1 MQERKRPMPVGI
13 EDFKK
18 LVQGEY
24 YFVDKTR
31 FLRDLMDLRTDV
43 TLITRPRRFGKTL
56 SLSMLQYFFTLEDA
70 EENRKLFAGLDIE
83 RTGEKYMREQGTR
96 PVVFLTMKDIRSDC
110 WEGEREKFA
119 LRLSH
124 LYRNYLFLLE
134 SPALTEVDREAFL
147 AVWKKTANTSEL
159 EDAISNLCCLL
170 EKHHGRKPILLL
182 DEYDAPIL
190 SAWENGYYKEGIDF
204 MRGFLGSALKTNP
217 SLHFAVLTGVTRVS
231 KESIFSGLNNLKVC
245 SVLSDAYCDIFG
257 FTQQEAARLMEEC
270 GVGDKLPEL
279 RKWYDGYRFG
289 QVEIYNP
296 WSVIRYIDE
305 GCKCQ
310 PYWMNTSGN
319 SILKDLLRRVD
330 TRRHKELQGLVQG
343 KAVESPVLE
352 NIVYADI
359 HRNRDALF
367 MMLMTTGYL
376 KPVEAWKDEDCADWV
391 RPKIPNLEVRI
402 AYRKE
407 ILGHIV
413 PSQGETLLRDML
425 RSMTDGDAEGF
436 QENLSDLL
444 RDFVSYH
451 DTAQPESFYHG
462 LLLGLSVLLDGEYHI
477 SSNRE
482 SGYGR
487 FDIAF
492 FPLKDG
498 TPGVILELKS
508 ARSEEA
514 MEGAAKEALRQ
525 IEEKAY
531 LTELARQGVK
541 EVWRYGIAFC
551 GKKVWMES
559 HNGGAGDAGKKT
571 SHACGY

>member
-18 LVQGEY
+18 LIQREY

-31 FLRDLMDLRTDV
+31 FIRDLLDLQTEI

-56 SLSMLQYFFTLEDA
+56 TLSMLQYFFTLEDA

-83 RTGEKYMREQGTR
+83 QAGEKYMREQGTR
-96 PVVFLTMKDIRSDC
+96 PVVFLTIKEVQAGKVSGMMAKLSEVLRKLYGQLEYLKDSEALSEQDRDYFMAVLNKAGT
-110 WEGEREKFA
+110 EETLQFA
-119 LRLSH
+119 L
-124 LYRNYLFLLE
+124 
-134 SPALTEVDREAFL
+134 
-147 AVWKKTANTSEL
+147 ANL
-159 EDAISNLCCLL
+159 MGML
-170 EKHHGRKPILLL
+170 EKHHGKKPILLL

-190 SAWENGYYKEGIDF
+190 SAWENGYYKEGIDV

-217 SLHFAVLTGVTRVS
+217 SLYFAVLTGVTRVS
-231 KESIFSGLNNLKVC
+231 KESIFSGLNNLDVC
-245 SVLSDAYCDIFG
+245 GVLSDTYADDFG
-257 FTQQEAARLMEEC
+257 FTQKEAARLMEEC
-270 GVGDKLPEL
+270 GVGDKMPEL
-279 RKWYDGYRFG
+279 KKWYDGYRFG
-289 QVEIYNP
+289 QVDIYNP
-296 WSVIRYIDE
+296 WSVINFIRN
-305 GCKCQ
+305 GCKFR
-310 PYWMNTSGN
+310 PYWLNTSGN
-319 SILKDLLRRVD
+319 SILKDLLKRVN

-376 KPVEAWKDEDCADWV
+376 KPVETWKDEDCADWV
-391 RPKIPNLEVRI
+391 RLKIPNLEVRM

-462 LLLGLSVLLDGEYHI
+462 LLLGLSVMLEGEYCVE
-477 SSNRE
+477 SNRE

-508 ARSEEA
+508 VRSKEA

-531 LTELARQGVK
+531 LAERSRQGVK
-541 EVWRYGIAFC
+541 EVWKYGIAFC
-551 GKKVWMES
+551 GKKVWME
-559 HNGGAGDAGKKT
+559 T
-571 SHACGY
+571 Y